1 MRALID
7 LAGCLDDLATSCRG
21 QPYCC
26 CDLADAISALG
37 ELDDTSITFSP
48 RGQFLGAEAHVRNA
62 ASAMAVTFESWKL
75 RMASEFTDSP

>member
-48 RGQFLGAEAHVRNA
+48 RGQLHGISDHTLNA
-62 ASAMAVTFESWKL
+62 ASCTFVMALRVTFTFDSES
-75 RMASEFTDSP
+75 E

>member
-26 CDLADAISALG
+26 CDLADAKSALG
-37 ELDDTSITFSP
+37 ELDDTSVTFSP

-62 ASAMAVTFESWKL
+62 ASWTFVMADSVNAKPPWS
-75 RMASEFTDSP
+75 SE